1 MKIIKKTWLIFTLI
15 IISVLSSGQDTSPP
29 EILAKADFLYANQEY
44 EAAIK
49 EYQRYIFY
57 SGSENVEI
65 LLKVAAGLYEMGKY
79 DLSLQYY
86 EQIYYLSSDDEIKFQ
101 SRLKETT
108 HHISQ
113 KDYNKALIELYTLSS
128 GYYELHPEII
138 DFLFGVCH
146 FGLEEFNKAE
156 EYFLKITA
164 SSPETSARI
173 KEIFADEKQFYKP
186 NPNTISILSLFIPG
200 LGQMLTGSF
209 KEAGNSFILVGG
221 IGTAMVIVA
230 LRLSIWDAILSL
242 VPWYQRYLVGGSE
255 NAEQLAIEKRSQNRN
270 KIYLEIL
277 EVLAPY
283 EEKFEIGE

>member
-1 MKIIKKTWLIFTLI
+1 MKIIKKTWLIFILI
-15 IISVLSSGQDTSPP
+15 ITSVLSSGQDTSSP

-86 EQIYYLSSDDEIKFQ
+86 EQIYYLSSDAEIKFR
-101 SRLKETT
+101 SRLKEITY
-108 HHISQ
+108 HISQ
-113 KDYNKALIELYTLSS
+113 KDYNKAFIILYTLSS

-146 FGLEEFNKAE
+146 FGLEEFPEAE
-156 EYFLKITA
+156 EYFLKIT
-164 SSPETSARI
+164 SSNPEASARI

-209 KEAGNSFILVGG
+209 KEAVNSLMLVGG

-230 LRLSIWDAILSL
+230 LRLSIWDAILSI

-255 NAEQLAIEKRSQNRN
+255 NAEQLAIDKRSQNRN
-270 KIYLEIL
+270 EIYLEVL

-283 EEKFEIGE
+283 EEEFEIGE